1 MLHRLAMLTAAGA
14 VLVPLINAAP
24 AAAAACDGLGEAD
37 AVVCEVNR
45 ARGERGLEPVL
56 RDRRLH
62 RAAAAH
68 ARDMTARGY
77 FSHVTPEGQ
86 RLSDRLRR
94 AGYITGRVAW
104 RVGETLAW
112 GRGRMATPAAA
123 VAGWMR
129 SPTHRRLILGRYE
142 EIGVGVADGIPSGGP
157 GATYAA
163 DLGRLGG

>member
-24 AAAAACDGLGEAD
+24 VAAAACDGLGEAD

-45 ARGERGLEPVL
+45 ARGERGLEPLL

-112 GRGRMATPAAA
+112 GRGRMATPAAT
-123 VAGWMR
+123 VAAWMR
-129 SPTHRRLILGRYE
+129 SPTHRRLILGRYD

-163 DLGRLGG
+163 NLGRLGG

>member
-1 MLHRLAMLTAAGA
+1 MLHRLATLTAAGA

-24 AAAAACDGLGEAD
+24 AAAAPCDGLAEAD

-45 ARGERGLEPVL
+45 ARSVRGLEPVVK
-56 RDRRLH
+56 DRRLH

-68 ARDMTARGY
+68 VRDMTARGY
-77 FSHVTPEGQ
+77 FSHVTPEGE
-86 RLSDRLRR
+86 RLSDRLRDT
-94 AGYITGRVAW
+94 GFISGRVSW

-112 GRGRMATPAAA
+112 GRRSMATPSAT

-129 SPTHRRLILGRYE
+129 SPPHRRVILGRYD
-142 EIGVGVADGIPSGGP
+142 EIGVGVADGVPSGGP

-163 DLGRLGG
+163 DLGWLGG